1 MFGRKGLKRIEEVE
15 SDQLPDEVPEES
27 GGFSL
32 EELGRAYSSALQQ
45 ANMDS
50 VSVADL
56 GTAAETDT
64 TERENQLET
73 AELSPGDSVEEELL
87 DAPVV
92 DETDGVPLRPES
104 ILEAIL
110 FLGTSNNHPIGI
122 PKLVELFRNLSVDE
136 IDQCIND
143 LNQSYQQQERAFE
156 IIKEGSGYRF
166 QLASDLNVVRDRFY
180 GKQKETQLNQA
191 AIDCLSLVAY
201 QPGIS
206 RHKLEQQWNQ
216 PAGALLA
223 MLIRKG
229 LIRLEKDDSTGT
241 VESRYF
247 TTDRFLDI
255 IGLSSLDDLP
265 HSEDI

>member
-15 SDQLPDEVPEES
+15 PEQLPNEVPKES
-27 GGFSL
+27 DGFSL

-45 ANMDS
+45 ANIDS
-50 VSVADL
+50 ASVTDP
-56 GTAAETDT
+56 GTAAESESMDSDS
-64 TERENQLET
+64 QKET
-73 AELSPGDSVEEELL
+73 AEQLQGESVAEELL

-110 FLGTSNNHPIGI
+110 FLGTSNNQALGI
-122 PKLVELFRNLSVDE
+122 PKLVELFRNLSVEE
-136 IDQCIND
+136 IDQCIDD
-143 LNQSYQQQERAFE
+143 LNQSYRQHERAFE
-156 IIKEGSGYRF
+156 IVKEGSGYRF
-166 QLASDLNVVRDRFY
+166 QLAADLNVVRDRFY

-206 RHKLEQQWNQ
+206 RQKLEQQWNQ

-229 LIRLEKDDSTGT
+229 LIRIEKDDSKGIA
-241 VESRYF
+241 ESRYF
-247 TTDRFLDI
+247 TTERFLDI
-255 IGLSSLDDLP
+255 IGLSSLEDLP

>member
-15 SDQLPDEVPEES
+15 SDQLPNEIPEES
-27 GGFSL
+27 DGFSL

-45 ANMDS
+45 ANMDLGS
-50 VSVADL
+50 VHDP
-56 GTAAETDT
+56 GIAAESETMDS
-64 TERENQLET
+64 NSQKET
-73 AELSPGDSVEEELL
+73 ADQLSGDSVAEELL

-136 IDQCIND
+136 IDQCIDD
-143 LNQSYQQQERAFE
+143 LNQAYQQQERAFE
-156 IIKEGSGYRF
+156 IVKEGSGYRF

-201 QPGIS
+201 QPGIN
-206 RHKLEQQWNQ
+206 RQKLEQQWNQ

-229 LIRLEKDDSTGT
+229 LIRLEKDDSTGI

-247 TTDRFLDI
+247 TTERFLDI

>member
-1 MFGRKGLKRIEEVE
+1 
-15 SDQLPDEVPEES
+15 
-27 GGFSL
+27 
-32 EELGRAYSSALQQ
+32 
-45 ANMDS
+45 
-50 VSVADL
+50 
-56 GTAAETDT
+56 
-64 TERENQLET
+64 
-73 AELSPGDSVEEELL
+73 
-87 DAPVV
+87 
-92 DETDGVPLRPES
+92 
-104 ILEAIL
+104 
-110 FLGTSNNHPIGI
+110 
-122 PKLVELFRNLSVDE
+122 
-136 IDQCIND
+136 
-143 LNQSYQQQERAFE
+143 
-156 IIKEGSGYRF
+156 
-166 QLASDLNVVRDRFY
+166 LNVVRDRFY

-206 RHKLEQQWNQ
+206 RQKLEQQWNQ

-241 VESRYF
+241 IESRYF